1 MRIDAHVHIFPPE
14 IVADRERFAIRDPFF
29 GALYASPRARLATA
43 EDLIAELDA
52 SGFDRAIAVGWGWQT
67 NDLCRLHN
75 DYLLDAVGRY
85 PDRIVGFASFQP
97 TAGDQGIAEVERAVD
112 GGLRGIGELM
122 PHGQDYR
129 LDDLDRMGAIA
140 ELATARDIPILT
152 HSSEPVGHLYPGKG
166 DAFPD
171 RLFTFINAFPALKVI
186 AAHWGGGL
194 PFYALMPEV
203 KRALANVWFDSA
215 ASPYIYDSSVYH
227 VVRDLVGIDRIL
239 FGSDYGLLPIARC
252 AAQIEAL
259 DLHTSERD
267 AILGTNA
274 ARLLGIATP

>member
-14 IVADRERFAIRDPFF
+14 IVADRERFAVRDPFF
-29 GALYASPRARLATA
+29 GALYASPRARLATV

-52 SGFDRAIAVGWGWQT
+52 AGFDRAIAVGWGWQT

-75 DYLLDAVGRY
+75 DYLLDAVVRF

-97 TAGDQGIAEVERAVD
+97 TAGAPGIAEVERAID

-129 LDDLDRMGAIA
+129 LDDLDRMRAIA
-140 ELATARDIPILT
+140 ELAIARDIPILT

-166 DAFPD
+166 DAYPD
-171 RLFTFINAFPALKVI
+171 RLFTFINAFPELKVI

-215 ASPYIYDSSVYH
+215 ASPYIYDSSIYRI
-227 VVRDLVGIDRIL
+227 VRDLVGIDRIL
-239 FGSDYGLLPIARC
+239 FGSDYRLLSIARC
-252 AAQIEAL
+252 AAQVEAL
-259 DLHTSERD
+259 ELPVSERD

-274 ARLLGIATP
+274 ARLLGIDAS